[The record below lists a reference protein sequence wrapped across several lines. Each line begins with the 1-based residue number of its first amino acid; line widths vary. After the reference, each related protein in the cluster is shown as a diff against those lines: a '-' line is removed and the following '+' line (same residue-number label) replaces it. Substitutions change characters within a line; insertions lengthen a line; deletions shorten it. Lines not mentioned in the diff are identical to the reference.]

1 MGPFRPVPNGI
12 KKSSISDTRSPK
24 KKRSNRDSPT
34 PKPRKNG
41 CVNPFMGSILDEL
54 KKPTFKLKTLAGRQ
68 VRELGRKQ
76 ALQQKSQYQKEL
88 TWYQKSSI
96 NSDSIKTKSMPFTA
110 GMAKGKAHQMD
121 ALGNQVG
128 LMATGGPTM
137 IITAILAFEGNPHD
151 RQTIEPLLKQHPSI
165 VGQAPK
171 EWVVDRGGS
180 GKRPMGHTK
189 RSIPGKPRK
198 SDTPYQKQK
207 KRKKFRRRAAMEP
220 RIGHLKTEHRL

>member
-1 MGPFRPVPNGI
+1 MRQTFHG
-12 KKSSISDTRSPK
+12 KH
-24 KKRSNRDSPT
+24 
-34 PKPRKNG
+34 PRRAQKAQ
-41 CVNPFMGSILDEL
+41 
-54 KKPTFKLKTLAGRQ
+54 KATFKLKTLAGRQ

-76 ALQQKSQYQKEL
+76 ALQQKNQYQKEL

-220 RIGHLKTEHRL
+220 RIGHLKTEHRLQENDLMGAPSPTINAYLAATRWNLKKFMEQ